1 MNMKYTI
8 GFMALIIVAAI
19 LVVKFT
25 PKVYEVRFD
34 YANGEVVEIRDE
46 AGRKVSLT
54 LEDLK
59 QKGIMYSMT
68 YVQPRTM
75 SN

>member
-1 MNMKYTI
+1 MKFTI
-8 GFMALIIVAAI
+8 SFFVLIIV
-19 LVVKFT
+19 VVLAVSKFS
-25 PKVYEVRFD
+25 PAVYEVRFD

-46 AGRKVSLT
+46 TGKRVQKN

-59 QKGIMYSMT
+59 REGIMYEVV

-75 SN
+75 GNN